1 MNNMTGVI
9 NNEHSSIRYNKD
21 NNKDII
27 NINHIK

>member
-1 MNNMTGVI
+1 MYERKEII
-9 NNEHSSIRYNKD
+9 NNEYSSIKYNKD

>member
-1 MNNMTGVI
+1 MYEMKEVI
-9 NNEHSSIRYNKD
+9 NNEYSSIKYNKD

>member
-1 MNNMTGVI
+1 MNEMKIVI
-9 NNEHSSIRYNKD
+9 NHEGNPIKHNKD

>member
-1 MNNMTGVI
+1 MNNMTEII
-9 NNEHSSIRYNKD
+9 NNKHSSIKYNKD

>member
-1 MNNMTGVI
+1 MYEIKEVI
-9 NNEHSSIRYNKD
+9 NNEHSSIKYNKD

>member
-1 MNNMTGVI
+1 MDEMKEVI
-9 NNEHSSIRYNKD
+9 NNEHSSIKYNKD

>member
-1 MNNMTGVI
+1 MNDMTGVI
-9 NNEHSSIRYNKD
+9 NNEHSSIKYNED